1 MSHAVVNDDNKRVLL
16 TPEGLEEL
24 NRELKELIDV
34 KRPEVVQKI
43 SIARDMGDLSENAA
57 YVSAR
62 DDQAFIE
69 GRIAELEDILKN
81 AVVSTSTGFKGVVNV
96 GCKIR
101 VHVDGVEEEFC
112 MVGGPEADPKE
123 KKISHESP
131 LGRALMGKKIGD
143 KVEIDAPM
151 GKLVYTILSVS

>member
-1 MSHAVVNDDNKRVLL
+1 MSHSSAEDAKVIL
-16 TPEGLEEL
+16 TKEGLEEL
-24 NRELKELIDV
+24 KKELKNLTEI

-43 SIARDMGDLSENAA
+43 SLARDMGDLSENAA

-62 DDQAFIE
+62 DEQAFVE
-69 GRIAELEDILKN
+69 GRIAELEEIIKN
-81 AVVSTSTGFKGVVNV
+81 SVVASSVHLKGVISV
-96 GCKIR
+96 GCKVR
-101 VHVDGVEEEFC
+101 VHVDGMEQEFSL
-112 MVGGPEADPKE
+112 VGGPEADPKD

-131 LGRALMGKKIGD
+131 LGKALMGKKIGD

>member
-1 MSHAVVNDDNKRVLL
+1 MNQSNKDDVKVLL
-16 TPEGLEEL
+16 TKEGLEEL
-24 NRELKELIDV
+24 KKELKILIEV

-69 GRIAELEDILKN
+69 GRISELEGIIKN
-81 AVVSTSTGFKGVVNV
+81 AVVSSGVRSKGVVSV

-101 VHVDGVEEEFC
+101 VHVDGVEQEFYL
-112 MVGGPEADPKE
+112 VGGPEADPKE

-131 LGRALMGKKIGD
+131 LGKALMGKKIGD

>member
-1 MSHAVVNDDNKRVLL
+1 MNYPKSSDDNKVLL
-16 TPEGLEEL
+16 TKEGLEEL
-24 NRELKELIDV
+24 KRELKELVEV

-43 SIARDMGDLSENAA
+43 SVARDMGDLSENAA

-69 GRIAELEDILKN
+69 GRIAELEEIIKN
-81 AVVSTSTGFKGVVNV
+81 AVVSNSAASKGMVTV
-96 GCKIR
+96 GSMIR
-101 VHVDGVEEEFC
+101 VHVDGGEEEYH
-112 MVGGPEADPKE
+112 MVGGPEADPRE
-123 KKISHESP
+123 RKISNESP
-131 LGRALMGKKIGD
+131 LGKALMGKKVGD

>member
-1 MSHAVVNDDNKRVLL
+1 MNQSNKDDVKVLL
-16 TPEGLEEL
+16 TKEGLEEL
-24 NRELKELIDV
+24 KRELKNLVEV

-43 SIARDMGDLSENAA
+43 SVARDMGDLSENAA

-69 GRIAELEDILKN
+69 GRIAELEDIIKN
-81 AVVSTSTGFKGVVNV
+81 AVVSSGATSKGVISV

-101 VHVDGVEEEFC
+101 VHVDGVEQEFC
-112 MVGGPEADPKE
+112 LVGGPEADPKE

-131 LGRALMGKKIGD
+131 LGKALMGKKVGD

>member
-1 MSHAVVNDDNKRVLL
+1 MTHILADSDNKVLL
-16 TPEGLEEL
+16 TKEGL
-24 NRELKELIDV
+24 RELQKELKDLVEI
-34 KRPEVVQKI
+34 KRPEVMQKI
-43 SIARDMGDLSENAA
+43 MTARDMGDISENAA

-62 DDQAFIE
+62 DEQAFIE
-69 GRIAELEDILKN
+69 GRISELEDIIKK
-81 AVVSTSTGFKGVVNV
+81 AVVSSGSNSKGVIAV

-101 VHVDGVEEEFC
+101 VHVDGSEEEYV

-131 LGRALMGKKIGD
+131 LGLALMGKKIGD
-143 KVEIDAPM
+143 KVEIEAPM

>member
-1 MSHAVVNDDNKRVLL
+1 MSRSSKDDVKVLL
-16 TPEGLEEL
+16 TKEGLEDL
-24 NRELKELIDV
+24 KKELKNLIEV

-43 SIARDMGDLSENAA
+43 SAARDMGDLSENAA

-62 DDQAFIE
+62 DEQAFIE
-69 GRIAELEDILKN
+69 GRIAELEEIIKN
-81 AVVSTSTGFKGVVNV
+81 AVVSSGASSKGVVSV

-101 VHVDGVEEEFC
+101 VHVDGVEQEFSL
-112 MVGGPEADPKE
+112 VGGPEADPKE

-131 LGRALMGKKIGD
+131 LGRALMGKRVGD

>member
-1 MSHAVVNDDNKRVLL
+1 MNRSNKDVNVNIIL
-16 TPEGLEEL
+16 TKEGLA
-24 NRELKELIDV
+24 ELKKELKNLIDV

-62 DDQAFIE
+62 DEQAFIE
-69 GRIAELEDILKN
+69 GRIAELEEIVKN
-81 AVVSTSTGFKGVVNV
+81 AVVSSGAPVKGVISV

-112 MVGGPEADPKE
+112 LVGGPEADPKE

-131 LGRALMGKKIGD
+131 LGKALMGKKVGD
-143 KVEIDAPM
+143 KVEIEAPI

>member
-1 MSHAVVNDDNKRVLL
+1 MNQSNKDDETVLL
-16 TPEGLEEL
+16 TKDGLEKL
-24 NRELKELIDV
+24 NKELKNLIEV

-62 DDQAFIE
+62 DEQAFTE
-69 GRIAELEDILKN
+69 GRISELEEIIKN
-81 AVVSTSTGFKGVVNV
+81 AVVSNGTLSKGVVSV

-101 VHVDGVEEEFC
+101 VHVDGIEQEFC
-112 MVGGPEADPKE
+112 LVGGPEADPKE

-131 LGRALMGKKIGD
+131 LGKALMGKKIGD

>member
-1 MSHAVVNDDNKRVLL
+1 MSYSATNDTKVLL
-16 TPEGLEEL
+16 TKEGLA
-24 NRELKELIDV
+24 ELKKELKTLIEV

-43 SIARDMGDLSENAA
+43 ALAREMGDLSENAA

-62 DDQAFIE
+62 DDQAFME
-69 GRIAELEDILKN
+69 GRISELEEIIKN
-81 AVVSTSTGFKGVVNV
+81 SVVASSVHSKGVVSV

-101 VHVDGVEEEFC
+101 VHVDGVEEEFS
-112 MVGGPEADPKE
+112 MVGGPEADPKD

-131 LGRALMGKKIGD
+131 LGKALMGKKVGD
-143 KVEIDAPM
+143 KVEIDAPV

>member
-1 MSHAVVNDDNKRVLL
+1 MNQSNKDDEKVLL
-16 TPEGLEEL
+16 TRDGLEKL
-24 NRELKELIDV
+24 KNELKNLIDV

-62 DDQAFIE
+62 DEQAFTE
-69 GRIAELEDILKN
+69 GRISELEEIIKN
-81 AVVSTSTGFKGVVNV
+81 AVVSTGSLSKGVVSV

-101 VHVDGVEEEFC
+101 VHVDGVEQEFC
-112 MVGGPEADPKE
+112 LVGGPEADPKE

-131 LGRALMGKKIGD
+131 LGKALMGKRVGD
-143 KVEIDAPM
+143 KAEIDAPM
-151 GKLVYTILSVS
+151 GKLVYTILAVS

>member
-1 MSHAVVNDDNKRVLL
+1 MSHSDINDTKVLL
-16 TPEGLEEL
+16 TKEGLV
-24 NRELKELIDV
+24 ELKTELKTLIEI

-43 SIARDMGDLSENAA
+43 AIARDMGDLSENAA

-62 DDQAFIE
+62 DDQAFME
-69 GRIAELEDILKN
+69 GRISELEEIIKN
-81 AVVSTSTGFKGVVNV
+81 AVISSGAHSKGVVSV

-101 VHVDGVEEEFC
+101 VHVDGVEEEFS

-131 LGRALMGKKIGD
+131 LGRALMGKKVGD
-143 KVEIDAPM
+143 KVEIDAPV

>member
-1 MSHAVVNDDNKRVLL
+1 MNHPKVDTDNKVLL
-16 TPEGLEEL
+16 TKEGLEEL
-24 NRELKELIDV
+24 KKELIELIDI

-43 SIARDMGDLSENAA
+43 SVARDMGDLSENAA

-69 GRIAELEDILKN
+69 GRIAELEEIIKN
-81 AVVSTSTGFKGVVNV
+81 AVVSTGTAIRGAITV

-101 VHVDGVEEEFC
+101 VHVDGSEEEYHV
-112 MVGGPEADPKE
+112 VGGPEADPKE
-123 KKISHESP
+123 RKISNESP
-131 LGRALMGKKIGD
+131 LGKALMGKKVGD
-143 KVEIDAPM
+143 KVEIEAPM

>member
-1 MSHAVVNDDNKRVLL
+1 MNHSSTNDVKIIL
-16 TPEGLEEL
+16 TKDGLEEL
-24 NRELKELIDV
+24 KNELKNLIDV

-43 SIARDMGDLSENAA
+43 SLARDMGDLSENAA

-62 DDQAFIE
+62 DEQAFVE
-69 GRIAELEDILKN
+69 GRIAELEEIIKN
-81 AVVSTSTGFKGVVNV
+81 AVVASSIHSKGIVSV

-101 VHVDGVEEEFC
+101 VHVDGVEQEFC
-112 MVGGPEADPKE
+112 LVGGPEADPKD

-131 LGRALMGKKIGD
+131 LGKALMGKKIGD

>member
-1 MSHAVVNDDNKRVLL
+1 MGRIKVNDNDHKVLL
-16 TPEGLEEL
+16 TKAGLEEL
-24 NRELKELIDV
+24 KAELADLLEN

-43 SIARDMGDLSENAA
+43 SVARDMGDLSENAA

-62 DDQAFIE
+62 DEQAFIE
-69 GRIAELEDILKN
+69 GRIAELEEIIKN
-81 AVVSTSTGFKGVVNV
+81 AVVSTGISSKGLVSV
-96 GCKIR
+96 GCRIR

-112 MVGGPEADPKE
+112 LVGGPEADPKE

-131 LGRALMGKKIGD
+131 LGKALMGKKIGD

-151 GKLVYTILSVS
+151 GKLVYTILAIS

>member
-1 MSHAVVNDDNKRVLL
+1 MNHPKSNDDNKVLL
-16 TPEGLEEL
+16 TKEGLEEL
-24 NRELKELIDV
+24 KKELTELIEE

-43 SIARDMGDLSENAA
+43 SLARDMGDLSENAA

-69 GRIAELEDILKN
+69 GRIAELEEIIKN
-81 AVVSTSTGFKGVVNV
+81 AVVSTGATSKGVITV

-101 VHVDGVEEEFC
+101 VHVDGGEEEYHV
-112 MVGGPEADPKE
+112 VGGPEADPKE
-123 KKISHESP
+123 RKISNESP
-131 LGRALMGKKIGD
+131 LGKALMGKKVGD
-143 KVEIDAPM
+143 KVEIEAPM

>member
-1 MSHAVVNDDNKRVLL
+1 MNHSGTNDTKVLL
-16 TPEGLEEL
+16 TKEGLAEL
-24 NRELKELIDV
+24 KKELINLIEV

-62 DDQAFIE
+62 DEQAFIE
-69 GRIAELEDILKN
+69 GRIAELEEIIKN
-81 AVVSTSTGFKGVVNV
+81 SVVASSTHSKGVVSV
-96 GCKIR
+96 GCTIR
-101 VHVDGVEEEFC
+101 VHVDGVEQEFS

-131 LGRALMGKKIGD
+131 LGKALMGKKIGD
-143 KVEIDAPM
+143 KVEIEAPM
-151 GKLVYTILSVS
+151 GKLVYTILAVS